1 MPMRKIYLLFLII
14 TLATVS
20 CQYKKNHVA
29 AKRISVKD
37 SIEIDNII
45 SKNYD
50 YYYNN
55 IDSLPVKA
63 KRLQQLANHYKNDTL
78 AFYSNLFN
86 ANYLYQAGDY
96 VNGMVIALKTLD
108 QAEKLKIK
116 KRLPEIYGLI
126 GSLDKENIN
135 YPMALQAAAKG
146 LDAAMALKDT
156 EKMIALKGLQA
167 MFINGYGAR
176 TGDSLLRKK
185 SLIMNLEALKLAEAN
200 PKYERMC
207 IRFYDNISGYYLYV
221 NQFDKTIAYGEK
233 GNALAFKYNAQKSLT
248 YSYAWMGMAYYHLNK
263 KQLGLECLNKAL
275 LITRQLKDP
284 FRTMEVYESIYK
296 CYVLSGDYKN
306 AFKYYNIHNLLND
319 SLKLANNNKQLNELQ
334 VQYQTVKKDGEIN
347 LLTTTSEAK
356 TRKLTIIGVGLGLTV
371 ILLALIF
378 VQYLTISQKNKQMA
392 LTNKTIQEQADK
404 LQVLMKELHHRVKN
418 NLQIVS
424 SLLTLQSNRLVDEES
439 RNAIKLGQQR
449 IEAMSLIHRS
459 LYQQENPTLVNMKEY
474 ITDLTESIMMSFGV
488 DKGAFNLLLDI
499 LVTDL
504 DVDVA
509 MPLGLI
515 INEWVT
521 NAFKHAYKQN
531 KLQPEL
537 WIKLSLDKSLQLQ
550 IKDNGSGLP
559 AGVWEKPQRSFGIK
573 LVIVLAKQLRGACTV
588 ENEGGTILTLNIP
601 KTEIKN
607 LLSA

>member
-1 MPMRKIYLLFLII
+1 
-14 TLATVS
+14 
-20 CQYKKNHVA
+20 
-29 AKRISVKD
+29 
-37 SIEIDNII
+37 
-45 SKNYD
+45 
-50 YYYNN
+50 
-55 IDSLPVKA
+55 
-63 KRLQQLANHYKNDTL
+63 
-78 AFYSNLFN
+78 
-86 ANYLYQAGDY
+86 
-96 VNGMVIALKTLD
+96 
-108 QAEKLKIK
+108 
-116 KRLPEIYGLI
+116 
-126 GSLDKENIN
+126 
-135 YPMALQAAAKG
+135 
-146 LDAAMALKDT
+146 
-156 EKMIALKGLQA
+156 
-167 MFINGYGAR
+167 
-176 TGDSLLRKK
+176 
-185 SLIMNLEALKLAEAN
+185 
-200 PKYERMC
+200 
-207 IRFYDNISGYYLYV
+207 
-221 NQFDKTIAYGEK
+221 
-233 GNALAFKYNAQKSLT
+233 
-248 YSYAWMGMAYYHLNK
+248 MGMAYYHLNK

-573 LVIVLAKQLRGACTV
+573 LVKVLAKQLRGACTV